1 MRNLLRGLVALPM
14 QLHYDRTLDLY
25 LDLSYIEERLIV
37 CAGPV
42 GDGHRAAYRTPA
54 KDLLRFLR
62 HNHADAWHIWNFRG
76 ECQGYSARV
85 FFDKVTWMPF
95 PDHHPPPLK
104 LIDAAVNA
112 LDRFLRAS
120 TANVAVLHCKAGK
133 GRLGTICCAYLMWR
147 HRYSVQ
153 TAVSLFT
160 AHRMRAFAGAGVSIK
175 LQLRYLQYWHACL
188 CDPALAR
195 MAIGRPARPRFRLHH
210 IEIANAT
217 RWKRLHVAVSAYLR
231 QADGVYIKPIYT
243 GVASTVAG
251 ETVAYPLGE
260 AAADAEDIQLV
271 VNGVFY
277 YWFNAVVERAGG
289 EKCANEVVALAAERA
304 QRARCVAAPPPFCHR
319 APWGDFDGFKG
330 ALPKGMRLFDS
341 ATVYWT

>member
-85 FFDKVTWMPF
+85 FYDKVTWMPF

-104 LIDAAVNA
+104 LLDAAVNA
-112 LDRFLRAS
+112 LDHFLRAN

-133 GRLGTICCAYLMWR
+133 GRLGTVCCAYLMWR

-153 TAVSLFT
+153 TAVNLFT

-175 LQLRYLQYWHACL
+175 LQLRYLRYWHACL
-188 CDPALAR
+188 SDPALAR
-195 MAIGRPARPRFRLHH
+195 VAIGRPSRQRFRLHH
-210 IEIANAT
+210 IEITNPT
-217 RWKRLHVAVSAYLR
+217 RWKRLHVAVSAYRR
-231 QADGVYIKPIYT
+231 QASGVYIKPIYS
-243 GVASTVAG
+243 GVVATAAA
-251 ETVAYPLGE
+251 EAVAYPLDE
-260 AAADAEDIQLV
+260 AAAEADDIQIV

-277 YWFNAVVERAGG
+277 YWFNAVVERAS
-289 EKCANEVVALAAERA
+289 ENCAREEALAES
-304 QRARCVAAPPPFCHR
+304 APPLCHR

-330 ALPKGMRLFDS
+330 TLPKGWRLFDS
-341 ATVYWT
+341 AAVYWTC